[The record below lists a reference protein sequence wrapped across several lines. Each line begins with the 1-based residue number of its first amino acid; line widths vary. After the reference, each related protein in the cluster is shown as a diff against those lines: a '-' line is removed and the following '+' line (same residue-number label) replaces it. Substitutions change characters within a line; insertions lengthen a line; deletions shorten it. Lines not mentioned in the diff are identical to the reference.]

1 VTLRSPRVSTRSGH
15 KAPALYSGNIWFEL
29 GRQILLKELR
39 FMGFF
44 PHSYQTSLGH
54 TIST

>member
-1 VTLRSPRVSTRSGH
+1 VTLRSPQVSTRSGH

-39 FMGFF
+39 FTGFF
-44 PHSYQTSLGH
+44 LTL
-54 TIST
+54 TRLA